1 MGAASSGGSLLHE
14 LGTVSHSRA
23 VGNGC
28 GGPGSALSGTATF
41 GWEEFPGH
49 DIGRRIS

>member
-14 LGTVSHSRA
+14 LGTVSA

-41 GWEEFPGH
+41 GWGEFPGH

>member
-1 MGAASSGGSLLHE
+1 MVWSE
-14 LGTVSHSRA
+14 TNNVNTLGRA

-41 GWEEFPGH
+41 GWGEFPGH